1 MACMNDKLSVIN
13 LFVLI
18 GANKMKA
25 IITVVGKDRVGIIAK
40 VCNKLAELNINVL
53 DISQTIM
60 ESNFTMVM
68 AVDIL
73 DASAPF
79 QTFYDELHK
88 LGDEM
93 GMVIHI
99 NREEIFDAMHSI

>member
-1 MACMNDKLSVIN
+1 
-13 LFVLI
+13 
-18 GANKMKA
+18 MKA
-25 IITVVGKDRVGIIAK
+25 IITVVGKDRVGIIAQ

>member
-53 DISQTIM
+53 DISQTM